1 MKRSNLPDLLR
12 TALYLFLIGVA
23 WLTVQVVALW
33 YFKIVF
39 KTAASSHL
47 MTILIVSS
55 AAALVGFIL
64 VIFRKRKVK
73 P

>member
-39 KTAASSHL
+39 KTASSSHP
-47 MTILIVSS
+47 MSVLIVST
-55 AAALVGFIL
+55 AIALVATVLI
-64 VIFRKRKVK
+64 VFRKRKVK